1 MNQLTNQNLH
11 TLFASK
17 TPQGHIDAM
26 DKFNSAREPEK
37 HVKYTVRSNSGF
49 VFGVIVLRD
58 ELPDELA
65 VILGFADAMELVWR
79 DAA

>member
-1 MNQLTNQNLH
+1 MNHLTEQNLH
-11 TLFASK
+11 TLFGSK